1 MFLTSSEAV
10 FFALRLPI
18 FRRISTSSANCIKRR
33 KARLQNQSVL
43 WSGLPDGREFCAVLP
58 ESRTVDTTIASL
70 WTWAAFVEGIS
81 VALENCWNP
90 KNTFWGMLDKSEVL
104 LNSQYSRYSLLSLC
118 NEVCWAPWGRWEMR
132 IQRAHHPWR
141 HLSGPRKWME
151 GKTGVKPGA
160 QREMGRC
167 WVGKQGYIAL
177 SWMHPFIHSFN
188 NFEST

>member
-1 MFLTSSEAV
+1 MLSCFSINRVALKCWYSIWFETLNLVMLPVCFWQALKQCSLP
-10 FFALRLPI
+10 LRLPI

-81 VALENCWNP
+81 VALENYWNP

-151 GKTGVKPGA
+151 GKT
-160 QREMGRC
+160 
-167 WVGKQGYIAL
+167 
-177 SWMHPFIHSFN
+177 
-188 NFEST
+188 